1 VSTSAGVEV
10 RGRSR
15 SSLAAARDLARH
27 LAGSRRWALALL
39 AVLSLVSLGARSA
52 WLGLPCDRPCSSVG
66 QHRLIFDENYY
77 VNAARAI
84 AGVPVSAGAQY
95 AGVPVGVDPNSEHP
109 QLAKLIIAGAIRT
122 LGDGPLAWRAGSLL
136 MGSLALLGLFALVR
150 AAGGR
155 RPLALGAAALMAT
168 DNLLL
173 VHGRL
178 ATLDVYALA
187 PMVWAA
193 ALYLRG
199 RRVAAGVLLG
209 VGACMKLVA
218 LYLLVVLALLEALRL
233 LNEGRGPF
241 RRDVR
246 QAVSA
251 AGRRLAACAAAAGA
265 SFLILLG
272 LLDRLVPPYDPV
284 AHRVITGGPLAHAL
298 HMLRFAAGQTSPHG
312 PTGISSYPWAWLAD
326 FKPIV
331 YSDIGLV
338 NPANR
343 RLVLAPTG
351 HFLAF
356 ISPPVLLFALP
367 ALGLALWGVR
377 HRRASPTALLGAA
390 WLLGAFVPF
399 ALLSLAAHRTS
410 YLYYMVVV
418 MPGVYL
424 LVGSLFARPGM
435 PRWARL
441 GWIAAVAVA
450 AVALYPFTPL
460 PYLG

>member
-1 VSTSAGVEV
+1 V
-10 RGRSR
+10 
-15 SSLAAARDLARH
+15 
-27 LAGSRRWALALL
+27 LL
-39 AVLSLVSLGARSA
+39 VVLSLVSLGARAA
-52 WLGLPCDRPCSSVG
+52 WLGLPCDKPCSSVS

-84 AGVPVSAGAQY
+84 AGVPLARGAQY
-95 AGVPVGVDPNSEHP
+95 AGAPVGDDPNSEHP

-136 MGSLALLGLFALVR
+136 MGSLAILGLFALVL

-155 RPLALGAAALMAT
+155 RPLALGVAALMAG

-178 ATLDVYALA
+178 ATLDIYALA

-193 ALYLRG
+193 VLYLRG
-199 RRVAAGVLLG
+199 RRLSAGALLG
-209 VGACMKLVA
+209 VAACMKLVA
-218 LYLLVVLALLEALRL
+218 VWVLVVLALAEALRL
-233 LNEGRGPF
+233 LNEGRGLS
-241 RRDVR
+241 RHDVR
-246 QAVSA
+246 RAVSA
-251 AGRRLAACAAAAGA
+251 AGRRLAVCAAAAAA
-265 SFLILLG
+265 SYLVLLG

-284 AHRVITGGPLAHAL
+284 THRVITGGPLSHTL
-298 HMLRFAAGQTSPHG
+298 HMLRFAAQQTSPRG
-312 PTGISSYPWAWLAD
+312 PTGISSYPWTWLAD

-351 HFLAF
+351 HFLGF
-356 ISPPVLLFALP
+356 ISPPVLLFAVP
-367 ALGLALWGVR
+367 ALALALWGVR
-377 HRRASPTALLGAA
+377 RRTASPTALLGAA
-390 WLLGAFVPF
+390 WLVGTFVPF
-399 ALLSLAAHRTS
+399 ALLSLLAHRTS

-424 LVGSLFARPGM
+424 LVGSLFARPGL

-441 GWIAAVAVA
+441 SWMVAVAVA